1 MSLPDALFAPGHGA
15 RTAGGNG
22 VGPVCPAAA
31 PGCELPGVGPA
42 GGVGEAAPRL
52 LGGRADRR
60 AGGVRQAQH
69 CAHAGPA
76 RSPGALRQIRT
87 VVSS

>member
-1 MSLPDALFAPGHGA
+1 MSLPYALFAPGHGA
-15 RTAGGNG
+15 RAAGGSG
-22 VGPVCPAAA
+22 MGPVCPAAA

-42 GGVGEAAPRL
+42 GGVGEAAPCL

-76 RSPGALRQIRT
+76 RPPGALQQTR
-87 VVSS
+87 